1 MASISLTLIVM
12 NGHHGVVALT
22 RSRLLRDVGGQF
34 VVVRGLSHVVRGQR
48 VRGLSPVVSG
58 QGVRGL
64 SPVVKGQGVRGLS
77 PVVRGQGVRG
87 LSPVVRGQRVR
98 GLSPVVRGQR
108 VRGLSHVR
116 GQGVRGLSH
125 VRGQGDCAHV
135 VIGPSFCGRLEVFCS
150 VETETELK
158 YFIEC

>member
-12 NGHHGVVALT
+12 NGHHGVVNLT

-34 VVVRGLSHVVRGQR
+34 VVVRGLSHVVRGQ
-48 VRGLSPVVSG
+48 GG
-58 QGVRGL
+58 CG
-64 SPVVKGQGVRGLS
+64 
-77 PVVRGQGVRG
+77 
-87 LSPVVRGQRVR
+87 
-98 GLSPVVRGQR
+98 
-108 VRGLSHVR
+108 
-116 GQGVRGLSH
+116 
-125 VRGQGDCAHV
+125 HV

>member
-34 VVVRGLSHVVRGQR
+34 VVVRGLSHVVRGQ
-48 VRGLSPVVSG
+48 
-58 QGVRGL
+58 GVRGL
-64 SPVVKGQGVRGLS
+64 SPVARGQGVGGLS
-77 PVVRGQGVRG
+77 PVVRGK
-87 LSPVVRGQRVR
+87 RVR
-98 GLSPVVRGQR
+98 GLR
-108 VRGLSHVR
+108 HVR